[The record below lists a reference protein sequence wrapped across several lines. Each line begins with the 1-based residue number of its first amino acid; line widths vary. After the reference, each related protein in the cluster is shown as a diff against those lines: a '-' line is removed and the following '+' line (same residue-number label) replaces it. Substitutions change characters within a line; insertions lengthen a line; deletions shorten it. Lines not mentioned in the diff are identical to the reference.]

1 MEIFFGVF
9 VTVAVI
15 ITGVIC
21 SSFRRQQ
28 RTKEAMRILC
38 ESCGWKIVMLAD
50 NEFYIAFLEAVVDAK
65 RLQRLAGTLPPV
77 KR

>member
-9 VTVAVI
+9 VTVAVMI
-15 ITGVIC
+15 AGVIC
-21 SSFRRQQ
+21 SSLRRQQ
-28 RTKEAMRILC
+28 RTKEAMRILR

-50 NEFYIAFLEAVVDAK
+50 NEFYIAVLDEVVDAK

>member
-15 ITGVIC
+15 IAGVIW
-21 SSFRRQQ
+21 SGLRRQQ
-28 RTKEAMRILC
+28 RTKEAMRILR

-50 NEFYIAFLEAVVDAK
+50 NEFYIEPLDEVVDAK
-65 RLQRLAGTLPPV
+65 RLQRLAGTMPPV

>member
-1 MEIFFGVF
+1 MEIFLGVF

-15 ITGVIC
+15 IAGVIC
-21 SSFRRQQ
+21 ASLRRQQ
-28 RTKEAMRILC
+28 RTKEAMRILR

-50 NEFYIAFLEAVVDAK
+50 NEFYIAVLDEVVDAK
-65 RLQRLAGTLPPV
+65 RLQRLAGTLPPL

>member
-50 NEFYIAFLEAVVDAK
+50 NEFYIAVLDEVVDAK